1 MLNLTIES
9 KFDSVTSG
17 HHFTLLVTVS
27 EILTFKVSVNN
38 VNKMLIVSIECKGDC
53 VGDADIT
60 DKCWLLEYQAETNK
74 NSICSIELRR
84 QSNGIRAFFRFF
96 YSFSIVQIFT
106 HYCIPLC
113 GKTAQFTD
121 SVNTITLLQRESE
134 IFEFIL
140 T

>member
-27 EILTFKVSVNN
+27 EILTFKVSVNK

-60 DKCWLLEYQAETNK
+60 DKCWFLEYQAETNK

-84 QSNGIRAFFRFF
+84 QSNGIRAFFA
-96 YSFSIVQIFT
+96 FST
-106 HYCIPLC
+106 HF
-113 GKTAQFTD
+113 Q
-121 SVNTITLLQRESE
+121 
-134 IFEFIL
+134 
-140 T
+140 